1 MEKYEVYNGATE
13 EKICT
18 FDSQEYLLE
27 FMSMIFDSFMIDSIK
42 VVRIREDIEQASVE
56 EQPWTDIYVAIAEWQ
71 VVKDLYLT
79 RL

>member
-56 EQPWTDIYVAIAEWQ
+56 E
-71 VVKDLYLT
+71 
-79 RL
+79 